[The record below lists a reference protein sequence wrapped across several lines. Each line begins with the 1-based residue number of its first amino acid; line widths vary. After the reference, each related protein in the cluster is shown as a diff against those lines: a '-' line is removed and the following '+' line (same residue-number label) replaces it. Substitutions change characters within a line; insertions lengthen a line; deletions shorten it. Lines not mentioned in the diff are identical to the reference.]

1 MGIRADRNRP
11 ITLSSTLVHL
21 KQQNSWWRSAH
32 TNNKFGLMIQ
42 FWVRESDTSIK
53 WFGQLFDKRPCSR
66 VYEHFAAARS
76 TESSALPLFA
86 LDSRFFS
93 SLWGGGRER
102 GGAYFTSSMT
112 TRCLQGG
119 ATTTLHSTGEERI
132 GRPPEYK
139 YTPTLWKWS
148 ITRRYGMGFDFLRS
162 IKLCIHIYCICIYRL
177 ERNFIFFSERNDEKY
192 SSKGWTSRWKA
203 APMIQM

>member
-1 MGIRADRNRP
+1 MTPVLSGLVSCLTRGRVHACTNTLPPREALNRAPCR
-11 ITLSSTLVHL
+11 SS
-21 KQQNSWWRSAH
+21 
-32 TNNKFGLMIQ
+32 
-42 FWVRESDTSIK
+42 
-53 WFGQLFDKRPCSR
+53 
-66 VYEHFAAARS
+66 
-76 TESSALPLFA
+76 PLTA
-86 LDSRFFS
+86 GFFS

-162 IKLCIHIYCICIYRL
+162 IKLCIHIYCICIYRM
-177 ERNFIFFSERNDEKY
+177 ERNFFFFLKEMMRNTLQRAGRRDERRLPCPWFKL
-192 SSKGWTSRWKA
+192 
-203 APMIQM
+203 